1 MTDHKSY
8 CHVNTE
14 KDVRV
19 PRMRTI
25 SEAAQ
30 EIKALDPRTAITEYH
45 IRQLAVSGVI
55 PRVRAGKKYLI
66 NLDTLIEY
74 MNDPTSDKFKPH
86 QTATIDGIRRVG

>member
-1 MTDHKSY
+1 MNEFKL
-8 CHVNTE
+8 
-14 KDVRV
+14 

-55 PRVRAGKKYLI
+55 PRIKAGKKYLI

-74 MNDPTSDKFKPH
+74 MSDPTADKFKQH
-86 QTATIDGIRRVG
+86 QSAVINGIRRVE

>member
-1 MTDHKSY
+1 M
-8 CHVNTE
+8 NE
-14 KDVRV
+14 LNL

-55 PRVRAGKKYLI
+55 PRVKAGKKYLI
-66 NLDTLIEY
+66 NLDMLIEY
-74 MNDPTSDKFKPH
+74 MSDPTSEKFRPH
-86 QTATIDGIRRVG
+86 PTATVNGIRRVG

>member
-1 MTDHKSY
+1 MTDYKSY

-55 PRVRAGKKYLI
+55 PRVKAGKKYLI

-74 MNDPTSDKFKPH
+74 MSDPTADKFKQH
-86 QTATIDGIRRVG
+86 QSAVINGIRRVG